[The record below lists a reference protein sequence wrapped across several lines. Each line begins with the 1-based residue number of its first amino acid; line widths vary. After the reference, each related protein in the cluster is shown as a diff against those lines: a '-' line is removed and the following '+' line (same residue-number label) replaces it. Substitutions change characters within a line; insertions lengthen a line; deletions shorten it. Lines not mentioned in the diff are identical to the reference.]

1 MPESDSLKTPVPV
14 GEQLRSARERQGLD
28 LPTLARALRIP
39 IRTLDA
45 LERGDFL
52 SLPADVYVRG
62 FLKQYAT
69 TLSLDP
75 VPLLRA
81 SALERARTPS
91 RPSTFPWME
100 QGRQRS
106 KMWEFLTPRAIALIV
121 GGLGLSVA
129 LLYVILQVRT
139 YARAPRLEVFDPPHD
154 TEVQGP
160 VLAVRGRTDPTAEL
174 SINGEKALVH
184 EDGVFEE
191 SIGLGEGVNTL
202 RFLAKS
208 IGGREIVV
216 VREVLVRPR
225 PTTSA
230 GLGAPP
236 LPSAEPRPASP
247 NDPVALTLR
256 VDAEA
261 VWISVTV
268 DGKTAF
274 SGLLLPGSEQSVRG
288 RVIAVTSGKAA
299 QTQVRIDGTDRGVL
313 SDTPGVV
320 RNVIFARNPTS
331 GTIEKR
337 HEPTKV
343 PSQ

>member
-1 MPESDSLKTPVPV
+1 MPDSNPLQTPVPV

-39 IRTLDA
+39 VRTLDA
-45 LERGDFL
+45 LERGDFS

-69 TLSLDP
+69 TLGLDP

-81 SALERARTPS
+81 SALERARTPN
-91 RPSTFPWME
+91 PTITFPWIE

-106 KMWEFLTPRAIALIV
+106 KAWEFLTPRAIALIA
-121 GGLGLSVA
+121 GGFGLSVA

-160 VLAVRGRTDPTAEL
+160 VLAVRGHTDPTAEL
-174 SINGEKALVH
+174 SINGERALIH
-184 EDGVFEE
+184 EDGTFEE

-208 IGGREIVV
+208 IGGRETVV
-216 VREVLVRPR
+216 VREVLVRPGA
-225 PTTSA
+225 TTSA
-230 GLGAPP
+230 GLGASP
-236 LPSAEPRPASP
+236 LPSVEPRPTSP
-247 NDPVALTLR
+247 NDPMALTLR
-256 VDAEA
+256 ADAEA

-288 RVIAVTSGKAA
+288 GVIAVTSGKAA
-299 QTQVRIDGTDRGVL
+299 RTHVRIDGTDRGVL
-313 SDTPGVV
+313 ADTPGVV
-320 RNVIFARNPTS
+320 RSVIFTRNPTS
-331 GTIEKR
+331 GTIEQR
-337 HEPTKV
+337 HEPAKV
-343 PSQ
+343 PPQ